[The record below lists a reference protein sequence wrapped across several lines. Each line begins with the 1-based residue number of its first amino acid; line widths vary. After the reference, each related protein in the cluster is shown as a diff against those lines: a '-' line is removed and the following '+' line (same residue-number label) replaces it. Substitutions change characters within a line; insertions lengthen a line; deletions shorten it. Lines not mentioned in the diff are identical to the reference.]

1 MNFDFSE
8 DQEHLRSE
16 ARRFLEARCGIGV
29 VRGVLDDGAR
39 HYDEGLWAALVE
51 QGWTALTLPEEHGG
65 LGMGQTDLCVLA
77 EELGR
82 VLAPVPFASTVYIL
96 AEALMQAGSPAQKER
111 LKDIAAGSCIGCLAI
126 AEGPGEPSPARL
138 TTEVRDGRL
147 HGTKLPVIDGNG
159 ATVALVLARDGD
171 RAQLFLADLTDPS
184 VTRAPVETLD
194 PARDLARI
202 IFDGTP
208 CEPIGDETL
217 LDRLL
222 DRAAVLMAFEQIG
235 GADRCLEASVEFAK
249 MRYAFGRAIGSQQAI
264 KHKLADMYVNN
275 QVARSNAYYGA
286 WALESG
292 SDELPSAAA
301 AARVAACQAY
311 WYAARESIQTHG
323 GIGFT
328 WEADQH
334 IHYRRALQL
343 DMAIGSPRAWRDRL
357 FTALE
362 SQTSG
367 KDK

>member
-8 DQEHLRSE
+8 DQEHLRNE

-39 HYDEGLWAALVE
+39 SHDADLWAALVE

-65 LGMGQTDLCVLA
+65 LGMGRTDLCVLA

-82 VLAPVPFASTVYIL
+82 VLAPVPFASTVYLL
-96 AEALMQAGSPAQKER
+96 AEALMMAGTAAQRER
-111 LKDIAAGSCIGCLAI
+111 LKDIAAGRCIGCIAI

-138 TTEVRDGRL
+138 AAEVRGGRL
-147 HGTKLPVIDGNG
+147 HGVKLPVVDGNA
-159 ATVALVLARDGD
+159 ATLALVLARNGGQV
-171 RAQLFLADLTDPS
+171 RLHLADLTDPS
-184 VTRAPVETLD
+184 VTRAPVDTLD

-202 IFDGTP
+202 AFDGTP
-208 CEPIGDETL
+208 CEPIGDEGL
-217 LDRLL
+217 VDRLL
-222 DRAAVLMAFEQIG
+222 DRAAVLIAFEQIG
-235 GADRCLEASVEFAK
+235 GADRCLETSVEFAK
-249 MRYAFGRAIGSQQAI
+249 MRYAFGRPIGSQQAI

-275 QVARSNAYYGA
+275 QIARSNAYYGA

-301 AARVAACQAY
+301 AARVAACHAY
-311 WYAARESIQTHG
+311 WYAAREGIQTHG

-334 IHYRRALQL
+334 LHYRRALQL
-343 DMAIGSPRAWRDRL
+343 DMTIGSPRAWRDRL
-357 FTALE
+357 FSALE
-362 SQTSG
+362 AQA
-367 KDK
+367 DEEL

>member
-8 DQEHLRSE
+8 DQEHLRDE
-16 ARRFLEARCGIGV
+16 ARRFLEARCGIDV
-29 VRGVLDDGAR
+29 VRGVLDTPDR
-39 HYDEGLWAALVE
+39 HYDEGLWMALVQ

-65 LGMGQTDLCVLA
+65 LGMGRTDLCVLA

-96 AEALMQAGSPAQKER
+96 AEALILAGTDAQKAR
-111 LKDIAAGSCIGCLAI
+111 LDDIAAGTCIGCLAVS
-126 AEGPGEPSPARL
+126 EGRGEPSLHRL
-138 TTEVRDGRL
+138 TAEVRDGRL
-147 HGTKLPVIDGNG
+147 HGIKLPVVDGNT
-159 ATVALVLARDGD
+159 ATLALVAAREDGAV
-171 RAQLFLADLTDPS
+171 RLFLVDLSADE
-184 VTRAPVETLD
+184 VTREPLEALD
-194 PARDLARI
+194 PTRDLARI
-202 IFDGTP
+202 AFDGAP
-208 CEPIGDETL
+208 CEPIGDAGL

-222 DRAAVLMAFEQIG
+222 DRAAVLIAFEQIG
-235 GADRCLEASVEFAK
+235 GADRCLEQAVEFAQ
-249 MRYAFGRAIGSQQAI
+249 MRYAFGRPIGSQQAI

-275 QVARSNAYYGA
+275 QIARSNAYYGA

-301 AARVAACQAY
+301 AARVAGCRAY

-343 DMAIGSPRAWRDRL
+343 DMAIGSPRLWRDKL
-357 FTALE
+357 FTAVE
-362 SQTSG
+362 AQAARG
-367 KDK
+367 N

>member
-8 DQEHLRSE
+8 EQEHLRNQ

-29 VRGVLDDGAR
+29 VRGVLDDAERG
-39 HYDEGLWAALVE
+39 HDHDLWQALVE

-65 LGMGQTDLCVLA
+65 LGMCQTDLCVLA

-96 AEALMQAGSPAQKER
+96 AEALMLAGSPAQQER
-111 LKDIAAGSCIGCLAI
+111 LKAIASGDCIGCLALS
-126 AEGPGEPSPARL
+126 EGPGEPSPARL

-147 HGTKLPVIDGNG
+147 HGTKLPVIDGG
-159 ATVALVLARDGD
+159 AATVALVLAREGG
-171 RAQLFLADLTDPS
+171 RVGLHLADLDDPS
-184 VTRAPVETLD
+184 VTRTSVASLD
-194 PARDLARI
+194 PSRDLARI
-202 IFDGTP
+202 AFDGTP
-208 CEPIGDETL
+208 CEPIGDEGL

-222 DRAAVLMAFEQIG
+222 DRAAVLIAFEQIG
-235 GADRCLEASVEFAK
+235 GADRCLEASIEFAK
-249 MRYAFGRAIGSQQAI
+249 MRYAFGRPIGSQQAI

-275 QVARSNAYYGA
+275 PFARSYAVYGA

-301 AARVAACQAY
+301 AARIAASRAY

-334 IHYRRALQL
+334 LHYRRALQL
-343 DMAIGSPRAWRDRL
+343 DMAIGSPRTWHDRL
-357 FTALE
+357 FGALE
-362 SQTSG
+362 AQAG
-367 KDK
+367 KD

>member
-8 DQEHLRSE
+8 DQDHLRGE

-29 VRGVLDDGAR
+29 VRGVLDTPGR
-39 HYDEGLWAALVE
+39 HLDEGLWAALVE

-65 LGMGQTDLCVLA
+65 LGMGHTDLCVLA

-96 AEALMQAGSPAQKER
+96 AEALMLGGSAAQKAH
-111 LKDIAAGSCIGCLAI
+111 LADIAAGSCIGCLAV
-126 AEGPGEPSPARL
+126 AEGPGEPSLDRL
-138 TTEVRDGRL
+138 TAQVRDGKL
-147 HGTKLPVIDGNG
+147 YGVKLPVIDGNS
-159 ATVALVLARDGD
+159 ATLALVAARATGPV
-171 RAQLFLADLTDPS
+171 QLFLVDLSAPG
-184 VTRAPVETLD
+184 VTRTPLESLD

-202 IFDGTP
+202 AFDGAP
-208 CEPIGDETL
+208 CEPIGAPDL
-217 LDRLL
+217 LDLLL
-222 DRAAVLMAFEQIG
+222 DRAAVLLAFEQIG
-235 GADRCLEASVEFAK
+235 GADRCLEQAVEFAQ

-343 DMAIGSPRAWRDRL
+343 DMAIGSPRVWRDRL
-357 FTALE
+357 FFALE
-362 SQTSG
+362 TQVKKG
-367 KDK
+367 K

>member
-8 DQEHLRSE
+8 DQEHLRGE
-16 ARRFLEARCGIGV
+16 ARRFLEARCGMDV

-39 HYDEGLWAALVE
+39 SHDEGLWRALVE
-51 QGWTALTLPEEHGG
+51 QGWTALTVPEVHGG
-65 LGMGQTDLCVLA
+65 LGMGRTDLCVLA

-82 VLAPVPFASTVYIL
+82 ALAPVPFASTVYIL
-96 AEALMQAGSPAQKER
+96 AEALMLAGTAAQQER
-111 LKDIAAGSCIGCLAI
+111 LKEIAVGSCIGCLAI

-138 TTEVRDGRL
+138 TTEVRNGRL
-147 HGTKLPVIDGNG
+147 YGTKLPVIDGKA
-159 ATVALVLARDGD
+159 ATTGLVLAREGDGT
-171 RAQLFLADLTDPS
+171 RLYLAELDSPTVVRQPLD
-184 VTRAPVETLD
+184 TLD

-202 IFDGTP
+202 VFDGTP
-208 CEPIGDETL
+208 CEPIGDEAL

-222 DRAAVLMAFEQIG
+222 DRAAVLLAFEQIG
-235 GADRCLEASVEFAK
+235 GADRCLEEAVAFAK
-249 MRYAFGRAIGSQQAI
+249 MRYAFGRPIGSQQAI

-275 QVARSNAYYGA
+275 QIARSNAYYGA

-301 AARVAACQAY
+301 AARIAGCHAY

-357 FTALE
+357 FSALE
-362 SQTSG
+362 AET
-367 KDK
+367 KDQ